1 VYRAWLVIALLLV
14 VVVPTLDLDPVTPPP
29 PEPAARPGLLPPPPP
44 PTLEPDYRDAVFGDF
59 RLAGNSALR
68 CPLDGEESGGGD
80 PGECAA
86 ATANDGGGGG
96 LLDAG
101 SNNGG
106 YYMHLADV
114 DGRAETFTSSTAA
127 VDIPAGA
134 SVRHAALH
142 WGGHTG
148 RFIGFSGVNCVRPLL
163 LQGEP
168 PPPPAAPTPAEQQ
181 VSIAVGGGAPV
192 QVPRDPDNLRTTGG
206 LTEPSEIYTD
216 WADVTALFDSAPVSG
231 GPLEITVG
239 NVWTPTGPGCA
250 AGWSIVV
257 VFGYDEPVE
266 AYPLP
271 RVVDLY
277 TDDLPASGALLPGL
291 IEPLVPGFP
300 SLIDDLLPGL
310 VPALTGSSVIL
321 PGITPL
327 RSTADIAIGVTAYD
341 GDWRQGG
348 ERFSVD
354 NTAITEPCLGDSAE
368 DFFRSCALG
377 AVDPLDPDRGTTN
390 NMSVD
395 AKVVRPQLSDNE
407 TGEIEVAVDSVVDF
421 VVLQNLVLAETVT
434 PVIGI
439 TNTGPAE
446 PVRQGDLATFAVEVR
461 NDGGLP
467 LSDIELTHT
476 SDPEAGPVRCTPEV
490 IAPLLPGQ
498 SRQVTC
504 VQAAGGVDFTNTA
517 TVSGTYLLGTGGDRR
532 EVTASASA
540 EVAVVAADY
549 AVERV
554 PDRLVVRAGE
564 PVEFTV
570 RLINNTDTELTGV
583 EYADGVA
590 TCPAPPAALAP
601 RSTEVLV
608 CTAIAPAETFTSSGQ
623 LTGVDPLG
631 ETVVVT
637 SQEVTVRVIDP
648 AITLVQDSDKDVI
661 YRGDSVT
668 FTFTATNTGT
678 DPDESLVDVRVT
690 AEALPG
696 CETEPVAELPPGA
709 SAEFTCTTSPART
722 VEVLPEVTA
731 VDSAG
736 GPVTAAAEPR
746 TITVLDPLIKLT
758 QRVDRPTV
766 RVGEEIVVTFAVE
779 HVGTAEDGPVT
790 DVRIASPTLPPD
802 CLPEAVPQLAPG
814 ESAERTCAAAP
825 DRSFDNRAEAS
836 AVDVENRLMRA
847 AAAPLRVTVIN
858 PALTISATAEQAEV
872 KHGAEIDFGVTVRNI
887 GDVPL
892 TLAVT
897 NDLARDC
904 DFAFTGQGLRPGAAN
919 AQYCKAT
926 APTDESAADT
936 TNTATFTADPT
947 PATGDTGDPIT
958 GSDDAVVT
966 LLPGQAPPGQEPGT
980 DPVTGGGGGGDGGG
994 GSSDSGSDSGGSSGG
1009 SDPDLAETGASVAIP
1024 IGLGISLVLLG
1035 SLALLATSHRRHR
1048 EDGFLARWWPTN

>member
-1 VYRAWLVIALLLV
+1 MYRAWLVIALLLV

-44 PTLEPDYRDAVFGDF
+44 PTLEPDYRDAVYGDF
-59 RLAGNSALR
+59 RLAGNSGLR
-68 CPLDGEESGGGD
+68 CPVGDEEPGGGS
-80 PGECAA
+80 PAECAA
-86 ATANDGGGGG
+86 ATANDGDGGG
-96 LLDAG
+96 LLDAS

-114 DGRAETFTSSTAA
+114 DERPETFTSSTAT

-168 PPPPAAPTPAEQQ
+168 PPPPAAATPAEQQ
-181 VSIAVGGGAPV
+181 VSIAIGDAAPV
-192 QVPRDPDNLRTTGG
+192 QVPRDPDNLTMTGG

-216 WADVTALFDSAPVSG
+216 WADVTALFDPAPATG

-239 NVWTPTGPGCA
+239 NVWTPSGPGCA
-250 AGWSIVV
+250 AGWSVVV
-257 VFGYDEPVE
+257 VFGYDEPVD

-291 IEPLVPGFP
+291 VEPLVPGFP

-327 RSTADIAIGVTAYD
+327 RSTADVAIGVTAYD

-354 NTAITEPCLGDSAE
+354 AVPMTEPCLGDTTE

-377 AVDPLDPDRGTTN
+377 AVDPLDADRTTTN
-390 NMSVD
+390 NLSVD
-395 AKVVRPQLSDNE
+395 AKVVRPQLPDND

-421 VVLQNLVLAETVT
+421 VVLQNLVLAETVA
-434 PVIGI
+434 PAISV

-446 PVRQGDLATFAVEVR
+446 PVRQGDLATFTVEIR

-467 LSDIELTHT
+467 LTDIELTHT
-476 SDPEAGPVRCTPEV
+476 SDPPSGPVRCTPEV
-490 IAPLLPGQ
+490 IAPLPPGQ

-504 VQAAGGVDFTNTA
+504 VQAAGGVDFTTTA
-517 TVSGTYLLGTGGDRR
+517 TASGAYLVGSGGERR

-540 EVAVVAADY
+540 DVTVVAADY

-554 PDRLVVRAGE
+554 PDRLVVRAGDQ
-564 PVEFTV
+564 VEFTV
-570 RLINNTDTELTGV
+570 RLINNTDAELTGV

-590 TCPAPPAALAP
+590 TCPAAPPVLAP

-608 CTAIAPAETFTSSGQ
+608 CTATAPGETFTSTGQ
-623 LTGVDPLG
+623 LTGLDPAG

-637 SQEVTVRVIDP
+637 SQEVTIRVIDP
-648 AITLVQDSDKDVI
+648 ELALVQSVDKDVI

-668 FTFTATNTGT
+668 FTFVATNNGG
-678 DPDESLVDVRVT
+678 DPDETLVDVEVT
-690 AEALPG
+690 AEALPD
-696 CETEPVAELPPGA
+696 CETEPLAELPPGG
-709 SAEFTCTTSPART
+709 SAEFTCTVTPART
-722 VEVLPEVTA
+722 VDVVPEVTA
-731 VDSAG
+731 VDVAG
-736 GPVTAAAEPR
+736 EPVTATAEAR

-758 QRVDRPTV
+758 QRVDRSTV
-766 RVGEEIVVTFAVE
+766 RVGGEIVVTFTAQ
-779 HVGTAEDGPVT
+779 HVGTTEDGPIT

-802 CLPEAVPQLAPG
+802 CLPEVIPQLAPG
-814 ESAERTCAAAP
+814 ESDERSCAATP
-825 DRSFDNRAEAS
+825 DRSFDNRAEVS
-836 AVDVENRLMRA
+836 AVDVENRVMRA

-872 KHGAEIDFGVTVRNI
+872 KHGAAIDFGVTVRNI
-887 GDVPL
+887 GDVHL
-892 TLAVT
+892 TVDVT
-897 NDLARDC
+897 NDLAADC
-904 DFAFTGQGLRPGAAN
+904 DFALTGRGLTPGAVN

-926 APTDESAADT
+926 APTDESAADA
-936 TNTATFTADPT
+936 TNTASYTARPT
-947 PATGDTGDPIT
+947 ASSGDTGEPIT
-958 GSDDAVVT
+958 GSDDAVVV
-966 LLPGQAPPGQEPGT
+966 LLPGQAPPAEQPGT
-980 DPVTGGGGGGDGGG
+980 DPITGGGGGGGGGGGTGGG
-994 GSSDSGSDSGGSSGG
+994 GSSAGG

-1024 IGLGISLVLLG
+1024 IGLGVSLVLLG
-1035 SLALLATSHRRHR
+1035 TLSLLATSHRRHR
-1048 EDGFLARWWPTN
+1048 DDGFLARWWPAN

>member
-1 VYRAWLVIALLLV
+1 MYRAWLVIALLLV
-14 VVVPTLDLDPVTPPP
+14 VVVPALDLDPVTPPP
-29 PEPAARPGLLPPPPP
+29 PEPAARPGLLPAPPP
-44 PTLEPDYRDAVFGDF
+44 PTLEPDYRDAVYGDF
-59 RLAGNSALR
+59 RLAGNSVLR
-68 CPLDGEESGGGD
+68 CPVEDEEPGD
-80 PGECAA
+80 NPPEECAA
-86 ATANDGGGGG
+86 ATTNDGAGRG

-114 DGRAETFTSSTAA
+114 DGRPETFTSSTAT

-168 PPPPAAPTPAEQQ
+168 PPPPAKPSPAEQA
-181 VSIAVGGGAPV
+181 VSIAIGDGGPV
-192 QVPRDPDNLRTTGG
+192 EVPRDPDNLRMTGG

-216 WADVTALFDSAPVSG
+216 WADVTALFGPAPAPG
-231 GPLEITVG
+231 GPLEVTVG
-239 NVWTPTGPGCA
+239 NVWTPSGPGCA

-257 VFGYDEPVE
+257 VFGYDEPVD

-300 SLIDDLLPGL
+300 SVVDGLLPGL
-310 VPALTGSSVIL
+310 VPALTGSSVVL
-321 PGITPL
+321 PGISPQ
-327 RSTADIAIGVTAYD
+327 RATADVAIGVTAYD

-354 NTAITEPCLGDSAE
+354 GTAMTEPCLGDTAD

-377 AVDPLDPDRGTTN
+377 ALDPLDPGRATTN
-390 NMSVD
+390 NLSVD
-395 AKVVRPQLSDNE
+395 AKVVRPELADNE

-421 VVLQNLVLAETVT
+421 VVLQNLVLAETVA
-434 PVIGI
+434 PAISV

-446 PVRQGDLATFAVEVR
+446 PVRQGDLATFTVDIR

-467 LSDIELTHT
+467 LSDIRLTHT
-476 SDPEAGPVRCTPEV
+476 SDPPSGPVRCTPEV
-490 IAPLLPGQ
+490 VAPLRPGQ

-504 VQAAGGVDFTNTA
+504 VQAAGGVDFTTTA
-517 TVSGTYLLGTGGDRR
+517 TASGAYLVGSGGERR
-532 EVTASASA
+532 EVTASAAA
-540 EVAVVAADY
+540 EVTVVAAEY

-554 PDRLVVRAGE
+554 PDRLVVRAGGE
-564 PVEFTV
+564 VEFTV
-570 RLINNTDTELTGV
+570 RLINNTDAELTGV

-590 TCPAPPAALAP
+590 TCPDAPPVLAA
-601 RSTEVLV
+601 RSDAVLV
-608 CTAIAPAETFTSSGQ
+608 CTATAPEDTFTSSGQ
-623 LTGVDPLG
+623 LAGVDQAG
-631 ETVVVT
+631 ETVIVT
-637 SQEVTVRVIDP
+637 SQEVTIRVIDP
-648 AITLVQDSDKDVI
+648 AVTLVQSSDKDVV

-668 FTFTATNTGT
+668 FTFTATNTGS
-678 DPDESLVDVRVT
+678 DPDETLVDVRVA
-690 AEALPG
+690 AETLPD

-709 SAEFTCTTSPART
+709 SADFTCTASPART
-722 VEVLPEVTA
+722 VEVAPEVTA

-736 GPVTAAAEPR
+736 EPVTATAEPL
-746 TITVLDPLIKLT
+746 TVTVLDPLIKLT

-766 RVGEEIVVTFAVE
+766 RVSEEVVVTFTAQ

-802 CLPEAVPQLAPG
+802 CLPEAIPRLDPG
-814 ESAERTCAAAP
+814 ASAERSCAAAP
-825 DRSFDNRAEAS
+825 GRSFDNRAEAS
-836 AVDVENRLMRA
+836 AVDVENRVMRA

-858 PALTISATAEQAEV
+858 PVLTISATAEQAEV

-892 TLAVT
+892 TLEVA
-897 NDLARDC
+897 NDVAADC
-904 DFAFTGQGLRPGAAN
+904 DFAFTGRGLRPGAAN
-919 AQYCKAT
+919 ARYCKAT
-926 APTDESAADT
+926 APTDESAGDT
-936 TNTATFTADPT
+936 TNTATYTARPT
-947 PATGDTGDPIT
+947 PSTGDTGDPIT
-958 GSDDAVVT
+958 GSDDAVVV
-966 LLPGQAPPGQEPGT
+966 LLPGQAPPAQQPGT
-980 DPVTGGGGGGDGGG
+980 DPITGGGGTGGSGTGG
-994 GSSDSGSDSGGSSGG
+994 GSTDPGTGSSAGG
-1009 SDPDLAETGASVAIP
+1009 SDPDLAETGASVAFP
-1024 IGLGISLVLLG
+1024 IGLGVSLVLLG
-1035 SLALLATSHRRHR
+1035 SLSLLATSHRRAR
-1048 EDGFLARWWPTN
+1048 DDGFLARWWPSN